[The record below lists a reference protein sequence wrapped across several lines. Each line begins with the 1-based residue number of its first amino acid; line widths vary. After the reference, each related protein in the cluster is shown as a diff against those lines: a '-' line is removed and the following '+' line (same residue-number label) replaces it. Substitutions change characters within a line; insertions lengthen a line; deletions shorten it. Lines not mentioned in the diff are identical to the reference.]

1 MQYLAAKVF
10 VTSPTT
16 PAHVMEAFEKMEV
29 YKNFGLTLHEGRD
42 QTPFFKVCHD
52 EKDFSYCVFSS
63 DKMIGLTKENIPL
76 NINRRILI
84 DGTFSIVPIG
94 CFQQLLLVHIE
105 YYEKV
110 GNRLPRKE
118 GGRGC
123 DVVRLAPGSVTARAS
138 VRDAARRTP
147 RRTAVRLSSYS

>member
-110 GNRLPRKE
+110 GNRLPGKE
-118 GGRGC
+118 GGRGR

-138 VRDAARRTP
+138 VHD
-147 RRTAVRLSSYS
+147 AVRLSSYS